1 MNTTTGRVS
10 MWNMQTHEMALE
22 VPGAE
27 YVVAAV
33 PNWQPRLG
41 EVLIGDLLAPG
52 VQPVVRVT
60 GESVLLVVEATQC
73 SWEQAAKVVKG

>member
-1 MNTTTGRVS
+1 VNTTSGRVS
-10 MWNMQTHEMALE
+10 MWNVRTHEMALE
-22 VPGAE
+22 VPGAP
-27 YVVAAV
+27 YVIAAV

-60 GESVLLVVEATQC
+60 GESVLLVVEATDC
-73 SWEQAAKVVKG
+73 SWERATKVVKG

>member
-1 MNTTTGRVS
+1 MNTITGRVS
-10 MWNMQTHEMALE
+10 MWNVHTHEMALE
-22 VPGAE
+22 VPGAP

-33 PNWQPRLG
+33 PNWEPRLG

-60 GESVLLVVEATQC
+60 GESVLLVVEATDC
-73 SWEQAAKVVKG
+73 SWERAAEAVKG